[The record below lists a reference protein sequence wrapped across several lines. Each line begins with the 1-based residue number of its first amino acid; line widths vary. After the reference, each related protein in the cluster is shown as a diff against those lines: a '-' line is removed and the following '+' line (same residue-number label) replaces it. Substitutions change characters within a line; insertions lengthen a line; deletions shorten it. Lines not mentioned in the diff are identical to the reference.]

1 MKKMLINARQAEETR
16 IAIVDNVQ
24 LMDLDIESVD
34 REQKKANIYKAK
46 ISRIE
51 PSLNA
56 VFVNYGEDKN
66 GFLPFKEISP
76 EYFKKTA
83 KDQDTPLN
91 ELLDVGQELIVQ
103 IAKEERGSKG
113 AALTTFITLA
123 GCYMV
128 LMPNNPSAGG
138 ISRRIEGDER
148 QKLKALFDSLT
159 IPANM
164 GVIIRTAGVD
174 RSADEIQ
181 ADLDTL
187 TTLWDAIKRVSYQR
201 KAPFLIH
208 KESDITIRAI
218 RDHLK
223 EDIKEIIIDDEESYE
238 DLKRQL
244 SMLRPSFVERLQ
256 LYKKDLP
263 LFNAFQIEKQIESAF
278 KREVQLPS
286 GGSIVIDTTE
296 ALTAIDINSARSTKG
311 DNIEE
316 TAFATNLEAAEEIAR
331 QLRLRDLGGLIVVD
345 FIDMA
350 FFPNQ
355 KAVEQKLVDSLFHDR
370 ARIQMTRISK
380 FGLVEISRQRL
391 QASLGESV
399 MHSCPRCAGHGFI
412 RSIPSLALSI
422 LRNVHAEAVRDKTN
436 ELRVQLPIDVAT
448 FLLNEKR
455 DELMQIEEGTSTK
468 VTLIPNANLQSPH
481 FSVQRI
487 WGDAYTASRPSYD
500 LIEDKKD
507 VELYKTPK
515 QDKSKQPALKSADYN
530 QSSNSND
537 NKKSDNKP
545 QATKEP
551 HKEAKH
557 SKAEP
562 KGFWAKLSAFFFSD
576 KEDSSERNT
585 RDQKQSHK
593 STQPKK
599 GQHNRSDN
607 KNNERSEHRG
617 KSQSRDGR
625 NNDRDNNRRDNR
637 NNNRNQNGNKP
648 RHQQQSEERNDH
660 HNKSADTRQNSDNR
674 SDRGNKNDRNDRNN
688 RNDRNDRNDRDRGN
702 KGNRNN
708 NRNNQR
714 LQVHQSEEMVDIA
727 ALKKDSPEA
736 QKAAKEKAIMKTIST
751 TPEEKIS
758 VMVKEVLA
766 EVTTLTSDQAVQ
778 VETHASQT
786 RKVKYLNFE
795 VVDTQALTAEIAKEE
810 KLKQK
815 ELSKQAKEA
824 QGSTAEA
831 EEIGIIIGETILQS
845 DDNTTNENN
854 ENEVET
860 VAASDNDDSSK
871 QEKKPR
877 ARKSTR
883 KSAHIEYSPAVDV
896 SSQGYITKT

>member
-16 IAIVDNVQ
+16 IAIIDNVQ

-76 EYFKKTA
+76 EYFKKTT
-83 KDQDTPLN
+83 KEQDTPLN
-91 ELLDVGQELIVQ
+91 ELLDVGQEFIVQ

-113 AALTTFITLA
+113 AALTTYITLA

-128 LMPNNPSAGG
+128 LMLNNPSAGG
-138 ISRRIEGDER
+138 ISRRIEGNER
-148 QKLKALFDSLT
+148 QKLKALFDSLM
-159 IPANM
+159 IPGNM

-187 TTLWDAIKRVSYQR
+187 TVLWDAIKRVSYQR

-223 EDIKEIIIDDEESYE
+223 EDIKEIIIDDEESYQ

-244 SMLRPSFVERLQ
+244 SMLRPHFVERLQ
-256 LYKKDLP
+256 LYKKELP

-278 KREVQLPS
+278 KREVQLSS

-311 DNIEE
+311 GNIEE

-355 KAVEQKLVDSLFHDR
+355 KAVEQKLVDTLFHDR

-422 LRNVHAEAVRDKTN
+422 LRNVHAEALRDKTN

-455 DELMQIEEGTSTK
+455 DELVQIEECTSTK

-481 FSVQRI
+481 YNMQRI

-500 LIEDKKD
+500 LIEDRKD

-515 QDKSKQPALKSADYN
+515 QDKSKQPALKSTDYN
-530 QSSNSND
+530 HAAIAND
-537 NKKSDNKP
+537 KTLEIKTN
-545 QATKEP
+545 QVKE
-551 HKEAKH
+551 EAKRSTQLTYS
-557 SKAEP
+557 SKRV
-562 KGFWAKLSAFFFSD
+562 WAKVSAFFCSD
-576 KEDSSERNT
+576 KDPIDDSNQQKV
-585 RDQKQSHK
+585 DQLLQTKMPQLNK
-593 STQPKK
+593 TANNNNGPI
-599 GQHNRSDN
+599 DN
-607 KNNERSEHRG
+607 RG
-617 KSQSRDGR
+617 KFQSRDGR
-625 NNDRDNNRRDNR
+625 NHDRDNNRLDNHRNNQNENKTRQQQQNDDCNDNSGQSIEISQNNDNCKKSNETRPNDNR
-637 NNNRNQNGNKP
+637 NF
-648 RHQQQSEERNDH
+648 ER
-660 HNKSADTRQNSDNR
+660 S
-674 SDRGNKNDRNDRNN
+674 NKNEGNERG
-688 RNDRNDRNDRDRGN
+688 DRNDRDRIH
-702 KGNRNN
+702 KGNLS
-708 NRNNQR
+708 NNQR
-714 LQVHQSEEMVDIA
+714 LQVHQSEEIIDLA
-727 ALKKDSPEA
+727 ALKKDSPEV
-736 QKAAKEKAIMKTIST
+736 QKAAKEKAMMKTIST

-758 VMVKEVLA
+758 VMVKEILA
-766 EVTTLTSDQAVQ
+766 KVTTLSSDQLIQ
-778 VETHASQT
+778 VETQPSQT
-786 RKVKYLNFE
+786 RKVKHLNFE
-795 VVDTQALTAEIAKEE
+795 VIDTQKLSTEIAKAEN
-810 KLKQK
+810 LKQT
-815 ELSKQAKEA
+815 ELAKHLE
-824 QGSTAEA
+824 QPLVDVYDVDLFLDEST
-831 EEIGIIIGETILQS
+831 LQS
-845 DDNTTNENN
+845 DEDVANDKIEINTIETEDNLNKT
-854 ENEVET
+854 
-860 VAASDNDDSSK
+860 K
-871 QEKKPR
+871 QEKKSRPR
-877 ARKSTR
+877 KLSRKP
-883 KSAHIEYSPAVDV
+883 AQIEYSPAVDV
-896 SSQGYITKT
+896 TSQGYVTKP

>member
-1 MKKMLINARQAEETR
+1 MLINARQAEETR
-16 IAIVDNVQ
+16 IAIVDNTQ

-56 VFVNYGEDKN
+56 VFVNYGEEKN

-76 EYFKKTA
+76 EHFKKTS
-83 KDQDTPLN
+83 KEQDAPLN

-103 IAKEERGSKG
+103 ISKEERGSKG
-113 AALTTFITLA
+113 AALSTFITLA

-148 QKLKALFDSLT
+148 QKLKTLSDSLT

-181 ADLDTL
+181 ADFDSL
-187 TTLWDAIKRVSYQR
+187 TNLWEAIKRVSYQR

-223 EDIKEIIIDDEESYE
+223 EDIKEIIIDDEESYG

-244 SMLRPSFVERLQ
+244 SMLRPNFVERLQ
-256 LYKKDLP
+256 IYKKELP

-278 KREVQLPS
+278 KREVELPS
-286 GGSIVIDTTE
+286 GGSIIIDTTE

-311 DNIEE
+311 HNIEE
-316 TAFATNLEAAEEIAR
+316 TAFATNLEASEEIAR

-355 KAVEQKLVDSLFHDR
+355 KAVEQKLVDTLFQDR

-399 MHSCPRCAGHGFI
+399 MHTCPRCAGHGFI

-422 LRNVHAEAVRDKTN
+422 LRNVHAEALREKTN
-436 ELRVQLPIDVAT
+436 ELRVQLPIDIAT

-455 DELMQIEEGTSTK
+455 DELSQIEAATNAK
-468 VTLIPNANLQSPH
+468 ITLIPNPNSKSPH
-481 FSVQRI
+481 YSIQRI

-500 LIEDKKD
+500 LIEDTKE
-507 VELYKTPK
+507 VELHKTPK
-515 QDKSKQPALKSADYN
+515 QDKTKQPALKSVNYN
-530 QSSNSND
+530 ETNETKEKNIEEPIKQTQENNQ
-537 NKKSDNKP
+537 KKSSDKSFW
-545 QATKEP
+545 
-551 HKEAKH
+551 
-557 SKAEP
+557 SKITT
-562 KGFWAKLSAFFFSD
+562 FFFSENNEITAQE
-576 KEDSSERNT
+576 KQSQ
-585 RDQKQSHK
+585 QKQTIQHK
-593 STQPKK
+593 KL
-599 GQHNRSDN
+599 QHDKSLNTVI
-607 KNNERSEHRG
+607 ERS
-617 KSQSRDGR
+617 
-625 NNDRDNNRRDNR
+625 NNVQARENNRRDNR
-637 NNNRNQNGNKP
+637 NNNKTQHDSKV
-648 RHQQQSEERNDH
+648 RHQQQQSDERND
-660 HNKSADTRQNSDNR
+660 NRYNTAPRQSNDNVINEHRDDR
-674 SDRGNKNDRNDRNN
+674 SDQDK
-688 RNDRNDRNDRDRGN
+688 GN
-702 KGNRNN
+702 KGNQRNN

-714 LQVHQSEEMVDIA
+714 LQVHQSEEVIDIA
-727 ALKKDSPEA
+727 ALKKDSPEVV
-736 QKAAKEKAIMKTIST
+736 KLAKEKAIMKTIST

-766 EVTTLTSDQAVQ
+766 RVDTLSKNQATQ
-778 VETHASQT
+778 VETQT
-786 RKVKYLNFE
+786 ANTSKIKYLNFE
-795 VVDTQALTAEIAKEE
+795 VIETQKLSEKIAKEE
-810 KLKQK
+810 KAQQNQIITKVEEKLSETNYFENSVNETTLQAEPEHEKLTD
-815 ELSKQAKEA
+815 ELV
-824 QGSTAEA
+824 
-831 EEIGIIIGETILQS
+831 ETKA
-845 DDNTTNENN
+845 TETNESELKINQ
-854 ENEVET
+854 
-860 VAASDNDDSSK
+860 

-877 ARKSTR
+877 SRKSTR
-883 KSAHIEYSPAVDV
+883 KAQHMEYSPAVDI
-896 SSQGYITKT
+896 SSQGYATKA

>member
-1 MKKMLINARQAEETR
+1 MKKMLINARQTEETR

-34 REQKKANIYKAK
+34 REQKKANIYKAR

-56 VFVNYGEDKN
+56 IFINYGEDKN

-76 EYFKKTA
+76 EYFKKAT
-83 KDQDTPLN
+83 KEQNPPLN
-91 ELLDVGQELIVQ
+91 ELLEVGQELIVQ

-128 LMPNNPSAGG
+128 LMPNNASAGG

-148 QKLKALFDSLT
+148 QKLKTLFDSLT

-174 RSADEIQ
+174 RQADEIQ

-187 TTLWDAIKRVSYQR
+187 VNLWDAIKRVSYQR

-223 EDIKEIIIDDEESYE
+223 DDIKEIIIDDEEAYE

-244 SMLRPSFVERLQ
+244 TMLRPQFVERLQ
-256 LYKKDLP
+256 LYKKELP

-278 KREVQLPS
+278 KREVHLPS

-316 TAFATNLEAAEEIAR
+316 TALATNLEAAEEIAR

-355 KAVEQKLVDSLFHDR
+355 KAVEQKLVDALFSDR

-399 MHSCPRCAGHGFI
+399 MHACPRCEGHGFI

-422 LRNVHAEAVRDKTN
+422 LRNVHAEAIREKTN

-455 DELMQIEEGTSTK
+455 DELSQIEEGTSTK

-481 FSVQRI
+481 YSVQRI

-500 LIEDKKD
+500 LIEDNKNI
-507 VELYKTPK
+507 ELYKAPR
-515 QDKSKQPALKSADYN
+515 QDKAKQPALKSVNYN
-530 QSSNSND
+530 QVQNTAEQ
-537 NKKSDNKP
+537 KSEQSPVIKP
-545 QATKEP
+545 TVTQAPKAKQEP
-551 HKEAKH
+551 
-557 SKAEP
+557 AE
-562 KGFWAKLSAFFFSD
+562 KGFWAKLSAFFFTEQSD
-576 KEDSSERNT
+576 TEKQKDNSTDKQAPKAVSQKSELNQKTQT
-585 RDQKQSHK
+585 RD
-593 STQPKK
+593 
-599 GQHNRSDN
+599 GNRGNS
-607 KNNERSEHRG
+607 
-617 KSQSRDGR
+617 
-625 NNDRDNNRRDNR
+625 RDNNRGNKAQYDKRRQNQQAGERDESRANREDNRDNKET
-637 NNNRNQNGNKP
+637 NQGN
-648 RHQQQSEERNDH
+648 D
-660 HNKSADTRQNSDNR
+660 
-674 SDRGNKNDRNDRNN
+674 NN
-688 RNDRNDRNDRDRGN
+688 RNDRGERRDRGDRD
-702 KGNRNN
+702 KGNRGN

-714 LQVHQSEEMVDIA
+714 LQVHQSEEVVDITM
-727 ALKKDSPEA
+727 LKKEAPEVI
-736 QKAAKEKAIMKTIST
+736 KAAKEKSLMKTIST
-751 TPEEKIS
+751 MPEEKIS
-758 VMVKEVLA
+758 VMVREVLA
-766 EVTTLTSDQAVQ
+766 EVNTLSSDHATQ
-778 VETHASQT
+778 VETHAQRT

-795 VVDTQALTAEIAKEE
+795 VVDTQKLSAEMVEQEKAKKVALAEV
-810 KLKQK
+810 
-815 ELSKQAKEA
+815 KEA
-824 QGSTAEA
+824 K
-831 EEIGIIIGETILQS
+831 
-845 DDNTTNENN
+845 
-854 ENEVET
+854 NEVMISEDLDIIVDVET
-860 VAASDNDDSSK
+860 PYENRGVVEEDAQETHEVANGQPQQS
-871 QEKKPR
+871 KKPR
-877 ARKSTR
+877 PRKNPRTPT
-883 KSAHIEYSPAVDV
+883 HMEYSAAVDV
-896 SSQGYITKT
+896 GSQGFITKA

>member
-244 SMLRPSFVERLQ
+244 SMLRPGFVERLQ

-316 TAFATNLEAAEEIAR
+316 TAFETNLEAAEEIAR

-355 KAVEQKLVDSLFHDR
+355 KAVEQKLVDALFHDR

-422 LRNVHAEAVRDKTN
+422 LRNVHAEAVREKTN

-455 DELMQIEEGTSTK
+455 DELSQIEEGTSTK

-481 FSVQRI
+481 YSVQRI

-507 VELYKTPK
+507 VELYKAPK

-530 QSSNSND
+530 QPSHNTSNNSD
-537 NKKSDNKP
+537 SKKTEDKP
-545 QATKEP
+545 QVNKELSKETK
-551 HKEAKH
+551 HN
-557 SKAEP
+557 KAET

-576 KEDSSERNT
+576 KEASTECDA
-585 RDQKQSHK
+585 RDQKPSQK

-599 GQHNRSDN
+599 GQQDRADN
-607 KNNERSEHRG
+607 KNNERNNQRD

-637 NNNRNQNGNKP
+637 NNNKNQHENKP
-648 RHQQQSEERNDH
+648 RHQQQSDERNDH
-660 HNKSADTRQNSDNR
+660 HNKSTDARDNNDNR
-674 SDRGNKNDRNDRNN
+674 NDRGNKNDRNDRNN
-688 RNDRNDRNDRDRGN
+688 RNDRNDRDRGN
-702 KGNRNN
+702 KGNRSN

-766 EVTTLTSDQAVQ
+766 EVTTLASDQAVQ
-778 VETHASQT
+778 IETHASQT

-795 VVDTQALTAEIAKEE
+795 VVDTQALTAQIAKEE

-815 ELSKQAKEA
+815 ELAKQAKEA
-824 QGSTAEA
+824 QESTAEA
-831 EEIGIIIGETILQS
+831 EEIGIIIGETTLQS
-845 DDNTTNENN
+845 DNSTTDDREL
-854 ENEVET
+854 ET
-860 VAASDNDDSSK
+860 VEASDHDDNNK
-871 QEKKPR
+871 QERKPR
-877 ARKSTR
+877 PR
-883 KSAHIEYSPAVDV
+883 KSARKPAHMEYSPAVDV
-896 SSQGYITKT
+896 NSQGYITKA

>member
-16 IAIVDNVQ
+16 IALVDNVQ

-76 EYFKKTA
+76 EYFKKTV
-83 KDQDTPLN
+83 KDQDAPLN
-91 ELLDVGQELIVQ
+91 DLLDVGQELIVQ

-174 RSADEIQ
+174 RSAEEIQ

-187 TTLWDAIKRVSYQR
+187 TNLWDAIKRVSYQR

-223 EDIKEIIIDDEESYE
+223 EDIKEIIIDDEESYQ

-244 SMLRPSFVERLQ
+244 SMLRPHFVERLQ
-256 LYKKDLP
+256 LYKKELP

-316 TAFATNLEAAEEIAR
+316 TAFETNLEAAEEIAR

-355 KAVEQKLVDSLFHDR
+355 KAVEQKLVDALFHDR

-399 MHSCPRCAGHGFI
+399 MHSCPHCAGHGFI

-422 LRNVHAEAVRDKTN
+422 LRNVHAEALRDKTN

-455 DELMQIEEGTSTK
+455 EELAQIEEGTSTK

-481 FSVQRI
+481 YNVQRI

-507 VELYKTPK
+507 VELYKAPK
-515 QDKSKQPALKSADYN
+515 QDKSKQPALKSADHN
-530 QSSNSND
+530 QASNNPD
-537 NKKSDNKP
+537 NNKIEQKP
-545 QATKEP
+545 QANKEISKENKH
-551 HKEAKH
+551 HKEQTT
-557 SKAEP
+557 
-562 KGFWAKLSAFFFSD
+562 GFWAKVSAFFFSD
-576 KEDSSERNT
+576 KSDHNQDSARN
-585 RDQKQSHK
+585 QKQPHK
-593 STQPKK
+593 PTQHQKA
-599 GQHNRSDN
+599 QHDRSAS
-607 KNNERSEHRG
+607 KNNDHNDHRD
-617 KSQSRDGR
+617 KPQSRDGR

-637 NNNRNQNGNKP
+637 QNNKNQNENKP
-648 RHQQQSEERNDH
+648 HHQQQNDERNDH
-660 HNKSADTRQNSDNR
+660 RNKSADTRQNND
-674 SDRGNKNDRNDRNN
+674 DRNDRGN
-688 RNDRNDRNDRDRGN
+688 RNDRSDRNDRDRGN

-714 LQVHQSEEMVDIA
+714 LQVHQSEEMIDISS
-727 ALKKDSPEA
+727 LKKDSPEA

-766 EVTTLTSDQAVQ
+766 KVTTLISDQAVQ

-795 VVDTQALTAEIAKEE
+795 VVDTQALSAEIAKEE

-815 ELSKQAKEA
+815 ELAKQAKEL
-824 QGSTAEA
+824 QEPITEA
-831 EEIGIIIGETILQS
+831 EDIGIIIGETTLQS
-845 DDNTTNENN
+845 DDNLTDDRDVEAADDNEN
-854 ENEVET
+854 
-860 VAASDNDDSSK
+860 SIK
-871 QEKKPR
+871 QERKPR
-877 ARKSTR
+877 PRKSTR
-883 KSAHIEYSPAVDV
+883 KPAQMDYSPAVDV
-896 SSQGYITKT
+896 NSQGYITTT

>member
-76 EYFKKTA
+76 EYFKKTT

-159 IPANM
+159 IPTNM

-187 TTLWDAIKRVSYQR
+187 TNLWDAIKRVSYQR

-244 SMLRPSFVERLQ
+244 SMLRPHFIERLQ
-256 LYKKDLP
+256 LYKKELP
-263 LFNAFQIEKQIESAF
+263 LFNTFQIEKQIESAF

-355 KAVEQKLVDSLFHDR
+355 KAVEQKLVDALFHDR

-422 LRNVHAEAVRDKTN
+422 LRNVHAEALREKTN

-455 DELMQIEEGTSTK
+455 DELAQIEEGTSTK

-481 FSVQRI
+481 YSVQRI

-507 VELYKTPK
+507 VALYKAPK

-530 QSSNSND
+530 QPANNND
-537 NKKSDNKP
+537 TKKPEDKS
-545 QATKEP
+545 QASKEPTKET
-551 HKEAKH
+551 KH
-557 SKAEP
+557 SKVET
-562 KGFWAKLSAFFFSD
+562 KGFWSKVSAFFFSD
-576 KEDSSERNT
+576 KEGSTERDS
-585 RDQKQSHK
+585 RDQKQSHT
-593 STQPKK
+593 SSSQAKK
-599 GQHNRSDN
+599 GQQEKFAN
-607 KNNERSEHRG
+607 KNNERKDHRG

-625 NNDRDNNRRDNR
+625 TNDRDNNRRDNR
-637 NNNRNQNGNKP
+637 NNNKNQNENKP
-648 RHQQQSEERNDH
+648 HNQQQNDDR
-660 HNKSADTRQNSDNR
+660 NKSSGTRQNNDNR
-674 SDRGNKNDRNDRNN
+674 NDRGNKNDRDRNN
-688 RNDRNDRNDRDRGN
+688 KGGRG
-702 KGNRNN
+702 N

-714 LQVHQSEEMVDIA
+714 LQVHQSEEIVDIA

-778 VETHASQT
+778 VETNASQT

-795 VVDTQALTAEIAKEE
+795 VVDTQALAAEIAKEE
-810 KLKQK
+810 KYKQK
-815 ELSKQAKEA
+815 ELAKREKE
-824 QGSTAEA
+824 SMTEA
-831 EEIGIIIGETILQS
+831 EDIGIIVGETILQTNDDTVDGDS
-845 DDNTTNENN
+845 DI
-854 ENEVET
+854 ET
-860 VAASDNDDSSK
+860 VDANDSENKTK
-871 QEKKPR
+871 QERKPR
-877 ARKSTR
+877 SR
-883 KSAHIEYSPAVDV
+883 KSARKPAYMEYSPAIDV
-896 SSQGYITKT
+896 NAQGYITKA